1 MAQEALR
8 QIATMRGQ
16 PGCFGL
22 NYTRKGGEKLTGL
35 VLRYVYLL
43 LCALGV
49 PVYKLSGLGGVV
61 KLFGHSKLF

>member
-22 NYTRKGGEKLTGL
+22 NYTRKGAEKLTGL
-35 VLRYVYLL
+35 VLRYVYPAM
-43 LCALGV
+43 CAWGSSLQVEWAWGCR
-49 PVYKLSGLGGVV
+49 KVV
-61 KLFGHSKLF
+61 RSQ